1 MVPIFDR
8 AAYAAV
14 RSLEVRLSAK
24 PFSLPDRPVIGDSAA
39 AKGNDRPRTFRWRP
53 LAAPSIHV
61 ERDNS
66 GAGLVRAPATSG
78 LFAGRS
84 ECRRSARAH
93 PRDLRCRRA
102 ARSILPARLAGAA
115 RGVAFGPTRSR
126 LACVTGGA
134 WRHARLRARSRRR
147 RFDRRS
153 HGRRVH
159 AKQHAANDE
168 ALLVTAAF
176 DMRFGH
182 SRDANEVSAALLRL
196 VPESGKRAV
205 VRALGPVETAPATIR
220 GLDRSEAFRTRRGV
234 TLPDV
239 DRFGAPCD
247 RRRLRLAGDQ
257 QSDERHDP
265 AGTHAPQSTHRGG
278 LSPMPSSASR
288 RRQRPTRHSNLDALR
303 WPSRSGS
310 FGCDKSTCTCGL
322 PSSRTDGYL
331 TVRPCRTGRA
341 RHRGSDWTR
350 GSL

>member
-1 MVPIFDR
+1 MVSTFD
-8 AAYAAV
+8 
-14 RSLEVRLSAK
+14 
-24 PFSLPDRPVIGDSAA
+24 
-39 AKGNDRPRTFRWRP
+39 
-53 LAAPSIHV
+53 
-61 ERDNS
+61 
-66 GAGLVRAPATSG
+66 
-78 LFAGRS
+78 
-84 ECRRSARAH
+84 RAH
-93 PRDLRCRRA
+93 PRDLRRRRT

-196 VPESGKRAV
+196 VPQSGKRAV
-205 VRALGPVETAPATIR
+205 VRALGPVETAPATIHR
-220 GLDRSEAFRTRRGV
+220 LDRSEAFRPRRGG

-257 QSDERHDP
+257 QSDEPNDP

-288 RRQRPTRHSNLDALR
+288 SHRKWVFTRAVASSFIGDTFCVHCASTRMARWVLAVGNKNYSSWSLRPWLALKHRSGVRRGRHSAL
-303 WPSRSGS
+303 P
-310 FGCDKSTCTCGL
+310 
-322 PSSRTDGYL
+322 
-331 TVRPCRTGRA
+331 A
-341 RHRGSDWTR
+341 RVA
-350 GSL
+350 